1 MTSTSLRWQLTA
13 TPGALTGYAYGF
25 RYPSL
30 LIAFSGTPLGD
41 ARRRLLHRGL
51 TSLDTRLASLPQPAS
66 PAQDDWPTTVAW
78 LLEIVCG
85 VQRSLGLPVY
95 DTGQALALDSG
106 RARCVIPT
114 QLSAL
119 RPLAQ
124 VLAALLPWIDAVQ
137 DETHT
142 HDARSR
148 ALRQSVDRLA
158 TFGSRASN
166 VPRFVEAAHRLGIPF
181 RELPGGIVQYGH
193 GARGRW
199 LDSTYTDQTPT
210 VAAKLAKSKNW
221 TASLLRRAGLP
232 VPDHHLVASAA
243 AARQAAGQLG
253 YPVVIKP
260 ADRDGGIAVSADLQ
274 NDEEVGAAYAT
285 ARQQSANVL
294 VEKHVPGRDY
304 RLTVFQGELLWAV
317 ERIPGGVTGDGVH
330 SVAELLAA
338 LNADPRRGAGPHTP
352 LKVLEFDDEAR
363 GLLARH
369 GLTATSR
376 PDAGEFIPLR
386 RAANVATG
394 GMPVAVTER
403 VHPDNARLA
412 VRAART
418 LGLDLAG
425 VDLLIPDIA
434 VSWHESGAFICEVNG
449 QPSLGLA
456 TASHLYAS
464 VLQRLLPD
472 SGRIPVILVLGAQ
485 RPALWTDALR
495 DALGARGLRVGLADD
510 RGVFLDQTP
519 LLKTPSSILA
529 AGEMLVLER
538 QVDAMVLALHDDS
551 PLRGGLPVERYDAL
565 LLAGTRL
572 DATPD
577 APAVDRQRLMAA
589 MLARV
594 LPGCDGQVFGM
605 QGRGLRFG
613 SHRVPATVPQVLLPT
628 SIRQGASEIVRR
640 VLSKPERAPA

>member
-1 MTSTSLRWQLTA
+1 MTSSSLRWQLTA

-30 LIAFSGTPLGD
+30 LVVFKGTMLD
-41 ARRRLLHRGL
+41 DSRRRVLHRGL
-51 TSLDTRLASLPQPAS
+51 ASLDTRLASLPEPATQT
-66 PAQDDWPTTVAW
+66 QDNWQTTVAW
-78 LLEIVCG
+78 LLEILHG
-85 VQRSLGLPVY
+85 LQRALGLPVY
-95 DTGQALALDSG
+95 DSGQTLALESD
-106 RARCVIPT
+106 RARCAIPT
-114 QLSAL
+114 QQTAL

-124 VLAALLPWIDAVQ
+124 LLAALLPWIDTFQEEAGLTDV
-137 DETHT
+137 
-142 HDARSR
+142 RSR

-221 TASLLRRAGLP
+221 SASLLRRAGLP
-232 VPDHHLVASAA
+232 VPDHLLVASATA
-243 AARQAAGQLG
+243 AVQAAGQLG
-253 YPVVIKP
+253 YPVVLKP
-260 ADRDGGIAVSADLQ
+260 ADRDGGIAVSSGLL
-274 NDEEVGAAYAT
+274 NDEEVIAAYAT
-285 ARQQSANVL
+285 ARQQSSNVL

-330 SVAELLAA
+330 SVEELLAT
-338 LNADPRRGAGPHTP
+338 LNADPRRGEGPHTP
-352 LKVLEFDDEAR
+352 LKRLKFDEEAR
-363 GLLARH
+363 SLLARH
-369 GLTATSR
+369 GLTLESR
-376 PDAGEFIPLR
+376 PAAGEFIPLR
-386 RAANVATG
+386 RAANVANG

-412 VRAART
+412 VRAAQALR
-418 LGLDLAG
+418 LDLAG

-449 QPSLGLA
+449 QPTLGLA
-456 TASHLYAS
+456 TATHLYAS
-464 VLQRLLPD
+464 VLQRLVQGN
-472 SGRIPVILVLGAQ
+472 GRIPVILVLGAQ

-519 LLKTPSSILA
+519 LLKTPPSVLA
-529 AGEMLVLER
+529 AGEMLALDK
-538 QVDAMVLALHDDS
+538 QVDAMVIALHDDS

-572 DATPD
+572 DATPST
-577 APAVDRQRLMAA
+577 PGVDRQRLMAA

-594 LPGCDGQVFGM
+594 LPACDGQVFGV

-613 SHRVPATVPQVLLPT
+613 SIRVPATVPQVLLPVG
-628 SIRQGASEIVRR
+628 IRQGAAEIVRR
-640 VLSKPERAPA
+640 VLSTPGRTPD